1 MDIRQLQY
9 LVALAREKH
18 FTKAAEA
25 CNVTQPTL
33 SSRIRQLEQEL
44 GVPVVE
50 RGQRYLGLTAEG
62 ETVLKWAHA
71 ILDNCSAMT
80 QELAQMKSGL
90 AGRLVLGVIPTAL
103 LFTPRI
109 TGAMAKLYPNVD
121 FKILSMTSI
130 EIMERLKEHAID
142 VGISYLDN
150 EPVDFHATQLLYREH
165 YCLVVRSDHR
175 LAKRTEVGWREIAG
189 EPLCLLNS
197 EMQNRRIVDRTFR
210 SIGAAPV
217 CKVETTSLANILA
230 HVQRGDGLVGII
242 PENFLTGLGQ
252 VQGLVAVPLREPD
265 VTHEIGLLAV
275 DRDPMPPVIAA
286 LFEACAELDEAI
298 GGRPPARPLP
308 VTPGQR

>member
-25 CNVTQPTL
+25 CNITQPTL

-50 RGQRYLGLTAEG
+50 RGQRYLGLTQEG

-71 ILDNCSAMT
+71 ILDDCTAMT
-80 QELAQMKSGL
+80 QELAKMKSGL

-150 EPVDFHATQLLYREH
+150 EPTDFHASQPLYREH
-165 YCLVVRSDHR
+165 HCVVMRTDHR
-175 LAKRTEVGWREIAG
+175 LADRATLTWHEVANEA
-189 EPLCLLNS
+189 LCLLNS

-217 CKVETTSLANILA
+217 CRVETTSIANILA

-242 PENFLTGLGQ
+242 PENFLTGLGK
-252 VQGLVAVPLREPD
+252 VEGIVAVPLGEPD
-265 VTHEIGLLAV
+265 VSHEIGLLAV
-275 DRDPMPPVIAA
+275 DRDPMPPAIAA
-286 LFEACAELDEAI
+286 LFEACKSI
-298 GGRPPARPLP
+298 P
-308 VTPGQR
+308 